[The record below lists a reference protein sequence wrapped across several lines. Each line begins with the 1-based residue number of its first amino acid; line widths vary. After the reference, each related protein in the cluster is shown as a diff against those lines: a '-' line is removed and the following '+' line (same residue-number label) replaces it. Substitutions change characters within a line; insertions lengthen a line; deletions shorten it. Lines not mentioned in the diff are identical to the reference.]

1 MKYSRRVI
9 GTNIWALMEE
19 QHINQKQLAI
29 DLGYSFRDVCRL
41 IEGRLLLAPEELQ
54 RVAERLHTTQ
64 AELLSCENRENKTP
78 VFEYMQ
84 KFSDVSNLDKV
95 LDLLDE
101 YVELKESL

>member
-19 QHINQKQLAI
+19 QNINRKQLAE

-41 IEGRLLLAPEELQ
+41 VEGRLLLAPDELQ
-54 RVAERLHTTQ
+54 RVAEHLHTTQ
-64 AELLSCENRENKTP
+64 AELLSCENRENKAP
-78 VFEYMQ
+78 VFQYMQ
-84 KFSDVSNLDKV
+84 KFSEVENLDRV

>member
-19 QHINQKQLAI
+19 QNINRKQLAE

-41 IEGRLLLAPEELQ
+41 VEGRLLLAPDELQ
-54 RVAERLHTTQ
+54 RVAEHLYTTQ

-78 VFEYMQ
+78 VFQYMQ
-84 KFSDVSNLDKV
+84 KFSEVENLDRV